1 MPIQL
6 LYLRAEVRLE
16 VEVGQVVGVLLGATT
31 EQAADLLVLQLPSV
45 LNNLGQSRRLPHQ
58 LFAFLIA
65 LADLVRLAYMNYL
78 WLRSIFNFECS
89 NYLTL
94 IFDF

>member
-16 VEVGQVVGVLLGATT
+16 VEVRQVVGVFLGATT

-45 LNNLGQSRRLPHQ
+45 L
-58 LFAFLIA
+58 AA
-65 LADLVRLAYMNYL
+65 
-78 WLRSIFNFECS
+78 
-89 NYLTL
+89 
-94 IFDF
+94 